1 MLADA
6 NELVAAMKK
15 AATEAVEAGKPV
27 NVFFGKVKAVKP
39 LKIDV
44 EQKLLLGEKQ
54 LILSR
59 SVTDYKITITG
70 GNTKDY
76 YYTGSTAESG
86 TAAVS
91 PPHVHAIGK
100 TEITVH
106 NGLAVGDE
114 VLLIRQQEGQKFFV
128 IERIG
133 GAG

>member
-1 MLADA
+1 MADA

-59 SVTDYKITITG
+59 SVADYKITITG
-70 GNTKDY
+70 GNT
-76 YYTGSTAESG
+76 
-86 TAAVS
+86 VRRQS
-91 PPHVHAIGK
+91 PRRMYMPSEK
-100 TEITVH
+100 
-106 NGLAVGDE
+106 
-114 VLLIRQQEGQKFFV
+114 QKSPCTMGWLS
-128 IERIG
+128 ETK
-133 GAG
+133 

>member
-1 MLADA
+1 MADA

-59 SVTDYKITITG
+59 SVTDYKITITEG
-70 GNTKDY
+70 IRRIIITPVRQRNPVRRQSPRRMYMPSEKQKSPCTMGWLSETKY
-76 YYTGSTAESG
+76 Y
-86 TAAVS
+86 
-91 PPHVHAIGK
+91 
-100 TEITVH
+100 
-106 NGLAVGDE
+106 
-114 VLLIRQQEGQKFFV
+114 
-128 IERIG
+128 
-133 GAG
+133 

>member
-1 MLADA
+1 MADA

-27 NVFFGKVKAVKP
+27 NVLFGKVKAVKP